1 MNCLIL
7 GATGAVGSTVAR
19 DLSRK
24 GHQVYLAGRSEQS
37 LADIASELDSP
48 YSVIDA
54 SEIESVDLCAQE
66 AHAKLGGLQGIVNCV
81 GSVLIKPANITT
93 AEEWHDTI
101 ACNLTSAFAVVKSAA
116 NVMKKSGGSVILFSS
131 AAAEIGLPNHE
142 AIAAAKAGV
151 TGLARSAAASYCSKG
166 IRFNVIAP
174 GLVKSKMTHS
184 IWSKERTAEYSRKM
198 HAVDRLGEAKDIAS
212 MVLWLLE
219 PENDWITGS
228 VFNIDGGLANVRR
241 G

>member
-7 GATGAVGSTVAR
+7 GATGAVGSRVAR
-19 DLSRK
+19 GLRSK
-24 GHQVYLAGRSEQS
+24 GHQVFLAGRTEQD
-37 LADIASELDSP
+37 LAELSSELDSP
-48 YSVIDA
+48 YSVVNA
-54 SEIESVDLCAQE
+54 SEIEAVDQCVQA
-66 AHAKLGGLQGIVNCV
+66 AHTKLGGLQGIVNCV

-101 ACNLTSAFAVVKSAA
+101 GSNLTSAFAVVKSAA
-116 NVMKKSGGSVILFSS
+116 NVMKDSGGSVILFSS

-151 TGLARSAAASYCSKG
+151 AGLARSAAATYCSKG

-174 GLVKSKMTHS
+174 GLVKSKMTQQ
-184 IWSKERTAEYSRKM
+184 IWSKERSAEYSRKM
-198 HAVDRLGEAKDIAS
+198 HAVDRLGEPEDIAS
-212 MVLWLLE
+212 AVLWLIE
-219 PENDWITGS
+219 PENSWITGS
-228 VFNIDGGLANVRR
+228 VFNIDGGLASVRR